1 MRMHRKTPLPGAIDK
16 QLDDF
21 TSARI
26 APSSSRVSPIH
37 REITTCYAYMCPY
50 AYGCTEKTRR
60 PAQVLMRRCMRYKP
74 EELRIRA
81 GVSDY
86 VLDLLAKRRTSGEDL
101 SARTTA
107 ILDDLRPDGP
117 LRKTA

>member
-1 MRMHRKTPLPGAIDK
+1 MRAHKRTPTPGAIDK
-16 QLDDF
+16 PLDDF
-21 TSARI
+21 VGSHV
-26 APSSSRVSPIH
+26 APSTSRVSPIH

-74 EELRIRA
+74 EELRIRP
-81 GVSDY
+81 GVSDH
-86 VLDLLAKRRTSGEDL
+86 VLDLLAKRRKSGSLAAE
-101 SARTTA
+101 TTA
-107 ILDDLRPDGP
+107 ILDELRPDGP